1 MIWLVLGAPLTVALF
16 LLFHRL
22 YRAHPSILLLPVLAT
37 SVVLIALLS
46 LFSATGA
53 DLANYER
60 GTAPLKF
67 LLGPTTLALAIPL
80 ARQRAMI
87 KRHRRAIA
95 AVVVGA
101 AVGAASAVWLA
112 RLLGLRASLVATLAP
127 KSVTTPMAMPIAE
140 RLGGIPTLT
149 AAIVILVGVLGMAIG
164 PFILDRIG
172 VRSEVARGLALG
184 TSAHGVGT
192 ARALSESET
201 TGAAAGVAMVI
212 AGIVTALVVPLL
224 VG

>member
-1 MIWLVLGAPLTVALF
+1 MIWLVLGAPLTLGVYALF
-16 LLFHRL
+16 VRLHRARPL
-22 YRAHPSILLLPVLAT
+22 IVTLPVLAS
-37 SVVLIALLS
+37 SVVLIALLALPGS
-46 LFSATGA
+46 
-53 DLANYER
+53 DLTQYER
-60 GTAPLKF
+60 STAPLRF
-67 LLGPTTLALAIPL
+67 LLGPATLALAVPL

-87 KRHRRAIA
+87 RRHRRAIG

-101 AVGAASAVWLA
+101 VVGAASAVWLA
-112 RLLGLRASLVATLAP
+112 RAFGLRGALVATLAP

-140 RLGGIPTLT
+140 RLGGIPGLT

-164 PFILDRIG
+164 PFLLDRFG
-172 VRSEVARGLALG
+172 VRTPVARGLALG

>member
-1 MIWLVLGAPLTVALF
+1 MIRVVLAAPLTVAVY
-16 LLFHRL
+16 LLFVRVHRA
-22 YRAHPSILLLPVLAT
+22 RPSVLTLPVLAT
-37 SVVLIALLS
+37 SIVLLSLIALP
-46 LFSATGA
+46 GG
-53 DLANYER
+53 DLASYER
-60 GTAPLKF
+60 GTAPLRF
-67 LLGPTTLALAIPL
+67 LLGPATLALAVPL

-87 KRHRRAIA
+87 DRHRRAIG

-101 AVGAASAVWLA
+101 VIGAASAVWLA
-112 RLLGLRASLVATLAP
+112 RAFGLRRALVATLAP

-149 AAIVILVGVLGMAIG
+149 AAIVILVGVLGMAVG
-164 PFILDRIG
+164 PFLLDRLG
-172 VRSEVARGLALG
+172 VRSEIARGLSLG

-192 ARALSESET
+192 AHALSESET

>member
-1 MIWLVLGAPLTVALF
+1 MIQLVLAGPLTIAIYLIFV
-16 LLFHRL
+16 RV
-22 YRAHPSILLLPVLAT
+22 YRRHPSLATLPVLAT
-37 SVVLIALLS
+37 SIVLIALVALP
-46 LFSATGA
+46 FG
-53 DLANYER
+53 DLASYER

-67 LLGPTTLALAIPL
+67 LLGPATLALAVPL

-87 KRHRRAIA
+87 ARHRRALA

-101 AVGAASAVWLA
+101 GVGAASAGGLSRA
-112 RLLGLRASLVATLAP
+112 LGLRPALVATLAP

-140 RLGGIPTLT
+140 RIGGIPALT
-149 AAIVILVGVLGMAIG
+149 AAIVILVGVLGMAVG
-164 PFILDRIG
+164 PYLLDRFG
-172 VRSEVARGLALG
+172 VRSPVARGLALG

-192 ARALSESET
+192 ARALSESDT
-201 TGAAAGVAMVI
+201 TGAAAGVAMVV